1 MLALC
6 DVISG
11 CHQNKHINFLICLFT
26 TCSCCL
32 CYDGIEY
39 FCSCRVNWVTMPQDK
54 IPSSQQGQKADQI
67 VSVTSW
73 SQILME
79 YGRKEI
85 WQEEE
90 NRIISFC
97 DIPEA

>member
-1 MLALC
+1 
-6 DVISG
+6 
-11 CHQNKHINFLICLFT
+11 
-26 TCSCCL
+26 
-32 CYDGIEY
+32 
-39 FCSCRVNWVTMPQDK
+39 MPQDK